1 MDAPRSQTPAT
12 PTAPFAGR
20 STDTTDTSDT
30 ATTVVETFAS
40 PAAADAQ
47 PPAESG
53 AGMSAIVTAAI
64 GRWAASGE
72 FTEQT
77 LSRCGE
83 TVARFARRLDAQGV
97 EGPEEVTVEHC
108 RGFVDATTTKGQ
120 APELTTRHARR
131 TALRMLFRTL
141 RELGHPVSDPTL
153 DLHLPPRSATTA
165 RPLTEPEVTLCR
177 ASTRLGEAGSVTLQ
191 RAVCWALAEAT
202 AVTSEITA
210 VRLGDLDDPHGPRW
224 VRLAGTRR
232 HDPRLG
238 ELTDWGSTIVARQ
251 AALLHERRSTP
262 ATLLSYRGSGT
273 PGEAV
278 AQASACNAVG
288 AVLTLAGLTDE
299 PDVRPASVRNWAG
312 RRLYDAG
319 MPIEQVA
326 RRLGARSLDS
336 AAADIALGW
345 RELE

>member
-1 MDAPRSQTPAT
+1 MPAIIE
-12 PTAPFAGR
+12 
-20 STDTTDTSDT
+20 
-30 ATTVVETFAS
+30 VVV
-40 PAAADAQ
+40 
-47 PPAESG
+47 G
-53 AGMSAIVTAAI
+53 H
-64 GRWAASGE
+64 WAASGE

-77 LSRCGE
+77 LARCGE
-83 TVARFARRLDAQGV
+83 TVNRFARRLDAQGV
-97 EGPEEVTVEHC
+97 VRPDAITVEHC
-108 RGFVDATTTKGQ
+108 RGFIDATTLKGQ
-120 APELTTRHARR
+120 APELTTRHTRR

-141 RELGHPVSDPTL
+141 RELGHPVGDPTL
-153 DLHLPPRSATTA
+153 DLHLPARSATTA
-165 RPLTEPEVTLCR
+165 RPLTDPEITLCR
-177 ASTRLGEAGSVTLQ
+177 ASTRLGEAGSVSLQ

-210 VRLGDLDDPHGPRW
+210 VRVGDLDDPDKPRW

-251 AALLHERRSTP
+251 TARLRERRSTP
-262 ATLLSYRGSGT
+262 ATLLSYRGTGA

-288 AVLTLAGLTDE
+288 AVLAMAGLTEE

-312 RRLYDAG
+312 RSLYEAG
-319 MPIEQVA
+319 MPIEHVA

-336 AAADIALGW
+336 AAADIALTW
-345 RELE
+345 RETD

>member
-1 MDAPRSQTPAT
+1 MTIPRFPTSPTPPT
-12 PTAPFAGR
+12 PTASAAGNSADPAQETLER
-20 STDTTDTSDT
+20 VTPGEASVEPLPGAGEAISE
-30 ATTVVETFAS
+30 TV
-40 PAAADAQ
+40 AAA
-47 PPAESG
+47 
-53 AGMSAIVTAAI
+53 V

-77 LSRCGE
+77 LARCGE
-83 TVARFARRLDAQGV
+83 TVTRFARRVEAQGV
-97 EGPEEVTVEHC
+97 TRPAEITLEHC
-108 RGFVDATTTKGQ
+108 RGFVEATTTKGQ

-141 RELGHPVSDPTL
+141 RELGHPVADPTV

-165 RPLTEPEVTLCR
+165 RPLTDPEVTLCR

-210 VRLGDLDDPHGPRW
+210 VRLGDLDDPHQPRW
-224 VRLAGTRR
+224 VRLSGTRR
-232 HDPRLG
+232 HDSRLG
-238 ELTDWGSTIVARQ
+238 ELTTWGATIVARQ

-288 AVLTLAGLTDE
+288 AVLTLAGLTE
-299 PDVRPASVRNWAG
+299 ERDVRPASVRNWAG
-312 RRLYDAG
+312 RRLYEAG
-319 MPIEQVA
+319 MPLEQVA
-326 RRLGARSLDS
+326 RRLGSRSLDS
-336 AAADIALGW
+336 AAADIALTW
-345 RELE
+345 REPG